1 LSGVSDGASQYH
13 RLMPNEVTE
22 LVARLWPGRA
32 FEVVPLSSGITNAN
46 FMVDLGDDQ
55 VVVRIPG
62 EHTELLGIDRRQESA
77 ANRLAASIGI
87 APPVL
92 AESAEEGWLVS
103 QFLKGRTV
111 SALELASEPLLVEV
125 STTLRRV
132 HSAGTIEKYFDP
144 FTIVRDY
151 HRTAQERGVAEPFDY
166 LGALSVLE
174 RIEAVRP
181 FRPTRFCHNDL
192 LNGNFLYDERLR
204 ILDWEYAG
212 MGDPMFDLASLSVN
226 HAFTPESD
234 EQLLRHYFGRSDD
247 GLLAVLALMKPV
259 SELRETMWGVVQ
271 LAVSTLDV
279 DFAAYAGERAQRFT
293 ALLEAMDF
301 DELLAIAGS
310 VVSDPDH

>member
-1 LSGVSDGASQYH
+1 
-13 RLMPNEVTE
+13 MPSEVTE

-32 FEVVPLSSGITNAN
+32 LDVVPLSGGVTNAN

-77 ANRLAASIGI
+77 ANRLAASIGV

-132 HSAGTIEKYFDP
+132 HSAGTIEKHFDP

-151 HRTAQERGVAEPFDY
+151 HRTAQERGVVESFDY

-192 LNGNFLYDERLR
+192 LNENFLYDERLR

-212 MGDPMFDLASLSVN
+212 MGDPMFDLANLSVN

-234 EQLLRHYFGRSDD
+234 EQLLVHYFGRSDD
-247 GLLAVLALMKPV
+247 GSLAVLALMKLV

-271 LAVSTLDV
+271 LAVSSLDV
-279 DFAAYAGERAQRFT
+279 DFASYVGERVQRFT
-293 ALLEAMDF
+293 TLLEAMDF
-301 DELLAIAGS
+301 EELLASAGA
-310 VVSDPDH
+310 VVSDHEY

>member
-1 LSGVSDGASQYH
+1 
-13 RLMPNEVTE
+13 MPNEVTK

-32 FEVVPLSSGITNAN
+32 LDVVPLSGGITNAN

-62 EHTELLGIDRRQESA
+62 EHTDLLGIDRRQESA
-77 ANRLAASIGI
+77 ANRLAASIGV

-125 STTLRRV
+125 STTLRLV
-132 HSAGTIEKYFDP
+132 HSAGTIEKHFDP

-151 HRTAQERGVAEPFDY
+151 HRTAQDRGVVEPFDY
-166 LGALSVLE
+166 FGALSVLE

-192 LNGNFLYDERLR
+192 LNENFLYDERLR

-212 MGDPMFDLASLSVN
+212 MGDPMFDLANLSVN

-234 EQLLRHYFGRSDD
+234 EHLVRHYFGRSNDAA
-247 GLLAVLALMKPV
+247 LAVLALMKLV

-293 ALLEAMDF
+293 TLLETLDF
-301 DELLAIAGS
+301 DELLASAGAL
-310 VVSDPDH
+310 VSDPDH